1 MTLTETIRSIN
12 ETTRKL
18 FGSDASI
25 LVARAKAWGNEDT
38 CILVHGKR
46 HAEAAKGFAHIK
58 GAKIS
63 TDSTEGNAYS
73 IVTIS

>member
-1 MTLTETIRSIN
+1 MSLTETIRSIN
-12 ETTRKL
+12 ESARKT
-18 FGSDASI
+18 FGSDVSI

-58 GAKIS
+58 GATVR
-63 TDSTEGNAYS
+63 TDSTEGQTYS
-73 IVTIS
+73 IVTIA

>member
-1 MTLTETIRSIN
+1 MSLDQDIRSIN
-12 ETTRKL
+12 ESARKT
-18 FGSDASI
+18 FGSDVSI

-46 HAEAAKGFAHIK
+46 HADAAKGFARIK

-63 TDSTEGNAYS
+63 TDATEGRTYS
-73 IVTIS
+73 IVTIA